1 MKKNVFMVLRILLG
15 LVFLIFGANKFFPFL
30 PMPEMAEGPG
40 KDFMMA
46 LGATGYM
53 FYLIGAVEVIGG
65 IRLVLNKCV
74 PQALLL
80 LAPVVLNIFLYHTF
94 LDTSGFLTTAILT
107 FIYIVLIYD
116 NWKTVKPCLLP

>member
-1 MKKNVFMVLRILLG
+1 MKKNVLMILRILLG

-30 PMPEMAEGPG
+30 PMPEMTDGPA

-65 IRLVLNKCV
+65 LRLVLNKCV
-74 PQALLL
+74 PAALLL
-80 LAPVVLNIFLYHTF
+80 LAPVVVNIFLFHVF
-94 LDTSGFLTTAILT
+94 LDCAGFVLAGPIIIIYAFLVYKNWTA
-107 FIYIVLIYD
+107 
-116 NWKTVKPCLLP
+116 VKPCLK